1 MYENKIQRLKA
12 YYLEEIKEL
21 SEKLLVI
28 INNNLPYYYFCFL
41 IHNTISEC

>member
-21 SEKLLVI
+21 NEKLSVIYI
-28 INNNLPYYYFCFL
+28 INN
-41 IHNTISEC
+41 S